1 MDKTFIKGLTLIE
14 ALAASPERRGVTSL
28 AQELG
33 LTKSNVHRLLI
44 TLASRGYVRKV
55 DSGNYELSSK
65 IWELGILVRSRL
77 SLIKVAQNQ
86 MAALAERTGESVHL
100 SILDGLEVVYVDK
113 IESHHPIAAY
123 THVGGRA
130 PAWCVATGKAMLAF
144 NLADASPLKS
154 QLKRYTSETIT
165 DLAAMNR
172 EFDFIRANGYA
183 INRGEWREGVVGIAS
198 PVLDATEQ
206 LVGGIGISGPSTR
219 FRPKQIKL
227 WAEMV
232 VEAAH
237 IVSKALGYRPAVNTT
252 AARSEKAKRA

>member
-14 ALAASPERRGVTSL
+14 VLAASAEPRGVTSL

-44 TLASRGYVRKV
+44 TLASRGYVRRTKA
-55 DSGNYELSSK
+55 SSYELGSK

-77 SLIKVAQNQ
+77 SLIKVSQQ
-86 MAALAERTGESVHL
+86 HMATLAEKTGESVHL
-100 SILDGLEVVYVDK
+100 SILDGFEAVYVDK

-144 NLADASPLKS
+144 NLDDSRVLKPH
-154 QLKRYTSETIT
+154 LKRYTSQTIV
-165 DLAAMNR
+165 DLAALNR
-172 EFDFIRANGYA
+172 EFELIRINGYA
-183 INRGEWREGVVGIAS
+183 INRGEWREGVFGIAA
-198 PVLDATEQ
+198 PIMDATEE

-219 FRPKQIKL
+219 FRPKQIKV

-232 VEAAH
+232 VDAAN
-237 IVSKALGYRPAVNTT
+237 IISQALGRRLPNTPMPVHGRT
-252 AARSEKAKRA
+252 RKA